1 MRSAMLFATLLL
13 LATVPFSNHAQSLD
27 SSSGIVL
34 TAVFDDTTESTTI
47 TIYVPVTNDGTLL
60 DELKETSFVLSRA
73 PNGITSEWEPAVTGI
88 QLCDQSMTNSE
99 CSGAVIQFDYY
110 PESNLV
116 PASPSNPAVH
126 YTLLIEQ
133 DLPTRNEV
141 ASSCCIDEEV
151 SPILS
156 VDNLT
161 ADYSSGVTTLFWD
174 YPQNI
179 PMNHSVMIYSHY
191 DSANVENWDT
201 LPKSIVSNSIAA
213 GTTSYEI
220 NHSGSSVEREIYYSV
235 TLLYETSEDTRFF
248 TDNTLSNPVWED
260 NVAPIF
266 IGELSA
272 IFDADT
278 DTTTIDWGEGVQDE
292 DLSINI
298 YRSSVETDQIDIHTL
313 IASIDSGLSSYQ
325 TQVPAGEHRQS
336 WYAIALQDSEGN
348 EILTLSESSPV
359 SDLVIETTLD
369 TTTVTEIDAE
379 RYGDGTIVITW
390 EDDTNNPDAVAR
402 LWRSF
407 NGPITS
413 LQNVEELS
421 YANVSN
427 KQLAHN
433 PLNAQDEAWYAVTID
448 GAWGT
453 EQEIWHDERLFLGL
467 NSMSTPIRE
476 TEEPVEESV
485 INFSTY
491 VLTTSEIR
499 ASISDGGIVSLG
511 ELNQNDLIVISTSYP
526 VTNISCHG
534 MSGEGTVIHS
544 GEDWA
549 LSFSANQSEEEC
561 FGLISDG
568 DVEITFYLSWN
579 YVDTQVTDDRGDS
592 TDRNEEDDR
601 QEREGDDGE
610 EREDADNK
618 KDDGKEVAAIAIL
631 SILILALVIYLVVMM
646 RKQDYTEEE

>member
-1 MRSAMLFATLLL
+1 MRSAILFAILLT
-13 LATVPFSNHAQSLD
+13 LATVPISNPAQGLD

-47 TIYVPVTNDGTLL
+47 TIYVPVTNNATLL

-73 PNGITSEWEPAVTGI
+73 PNGIISEWEPAVTGI

-116 PASPSNPAVH
+116 PAAPSNPAVH

-133 DLPTRNEV
+133 DLPTRSEV

-161 ADYSSGVTTLFWD
+161 ADYSSEITTLFWD
-174 YPQNI
+174 YPENT

-191 DSANVENWDT
+191 DPATVENWDT
-201 LPKSIVSNSIAA
+201 LPKTIVSNSIAA

-220 NHSGSSVEREIYYSV
+220 NHSGSPVEREIYYSV

-248 TDNTLSNPVWED
+248 TDNTLANPVWED
-260 NVAPIF
+260 NVAPLF

-278 DTTTIDWGEGVQDE
+278 DTTTIDWGEGVQDD

-298 YRSSVETDQIDIHTL
+298 YRSNVETNQIDTHTL
-313 IASIDSGLSSYQ
+313 IASIDSSLSSYQ
-325 TQVPAGEHRQS
+325 VQVPVGEHRQS
-336 WYAIALQDSEGN
+336 WYAITLQDSEGN

-359 SDLVIETTLD
+359 SDVVIESTLD
-369 TTTVTEIDAE
+369 TTTVTDIEAE

-402 LWRSF
+402 LWRSLT
-407 NGPITS
+407 GPITS

-421 YANVSN
+421 SANVSN
-427 KQLAHN
+427 EQLAHN

-453 EQEIWHDERLFLGL
+453 EQEIWHDERLFLGI
-467 NSMSTPIRE
+467 NSMSVPIRE
-476 TEEPVEESV
+476 TEDPVEESV
-485 INFSTY
+485 INFSTH
-491 VLTTSEIR
+491 VLTTSGIR
-499 ASISDGGIVSLG
+499 ATISDGTTISLG
-511 ELNQNDLIVISTSYP
+511 ELDQNDLIVISTSYP
-526 VTNISCHG
+526 VANISCYDI
-534 MSGEGTVIHS
+534 SGDGTVIHS

-549 LSFSANQSEEEC
+549 LSFSANQSGEEC
-561 FGLISDG
+561 GGLISDG
-568 DVEITFYLSWN
+568 DGEITFYLSWN
-579 YVDTQVTDDRGDS
+579 YVETQVTDDRDDS
-592 TDRNEEDDR
+592 TDRQDNEDEDR
-601 QEREGDDGE
+601 E
-610 EREDADNK
+610 EREDEDRK
-618 KDDGKEVAAIAIL
+618 KDDGKEVAATAIL

>member
-1 MRSAMLFATLLL
+1 MRSAILFAILLT
-13 LATVPFSNHAQSLD
+13 LATVPISNPAQGLD

-47 TIYVPVTNDGTLL
+47 TIYVPVTNNATLL

-73 PNGITSEWEPAVTGI
+73 PNGIISEWEPAVTGI

-116 PASPSNPAVH
+116 PAAPSNPAVH

-133 DLPTRNEV
+133 DLPTRSEV

-161 ADYSSGVTTLFWD
+161 ADYSSEITTLFWD
-174 YPQNI
+174 YPENT

-191 DSANVENWDT
+191 DPATVENWDT
-201 LPKSIVSNSIAA
+201 LPKTIVSNSIAA

-220 NHSGSSVEREIYYSV
+220 NHSGSPVEREIYYSV

-248 TDNTLSNPVWED
+248 TDNTLANPVWED
-260 NVAPIF
+260 NVAPLF

-278 DTTTIDWGEGVQDE
+278 DTTTIDWGEGVQDD

-298 YRSSVETDQIDIHTL
+298 YRSNVETNQIDTHTL
-313 IASIDSGLSSYQ
+313 IASIDSSLSSYQ
-325 TQVPAGEHRQS
+325 VQVPVGEHRQS
-336 WYAIALQDSEGN
+336 WYAITLQDSEGN

-359 SDLVIETTLD
+359 SDVVIESTLD
-369 TTTVTEIDAE
+369 TTTVTDIEAE

-407 NGPITS
+407 TGPITS

-421 YANVSN
+421 SANVSN
-427 KQLAHN
+427 EQLAHN

-453 EQEIWHDERLFLGL
+453 EQEIWHDERLFLGI
-467 NSMSTPIRE
+467 NSMSMPIRE
-476 TEEPVEESV
+476 TEDPVEESV
-485 INFSTY
+485 INFSTH
-491 VLTTSEIR
+491 VLTTSGIR
-499 ASISDGGIVSLG
+499 ATISDGTTISLG
-511 ELNQNDLIVISTSYP
+511 ELDQNDLIVISTSYP
-526 VTNISCHG
+526 VANISCYDI
-534 MSGEGTVIHS
+534 SGDGTVIHS

-549 LSFSANQSEEEC
+549 LSFSANQSGEEC
-561 FGLISDG
+561 GGLISDG
-568 DVEITFYLSWN
+568 DGEITFYLSWN
-579 YVDTQVTDDRGDS
+579 YVETQVTDDRDDS
-592 TDRNEEDDR
+592 TDRQDNEDEDR
-601 QEREGDDGE
+601 E
-610 EREDADNK
+610 EREDEDRK
-618 KDDGKEVAAIAIL
+618 KDDGKEVAATAIL

>member
-13 LATVPFSNHAQSLD
+13 LATVPFSSPAQGLD
-27 SSSGIVL
+27 SGSGIVL
-34 TAVFDDTTESTTI
+34 TAVFDDTTESTRI
-47 TIYVPVTNDGTLL
+47 TIYVPVTNDATLL

-116 PASPSNPAVH
+116 PAAPSNPAVH

-133 DLPTRNEV
+133 DLPTRSEV

-151 SPILS
+151 SPIQS

-161 ADYSSGVTTLFWD
+161 ADYSSGITTLFWD
-174 YPQNI
+174 YPENT

-191 DSANVENWDT
+191 DPANVENWDT
-201 LPKSIVSNSIAA
+201 LPKTIVSNNIAA

-220 NHSGSSVEREIYYSV
+220 NHTGSSVEREIYYSV

-248 TDNTLSNPVWED
+248 TDNTLTNPVWED

-272 IFDADT
+272 IFDPDT
-278 DTTTIDWGEGVQDE
+278 DTTAVDWGEGVQDD

-298 YRSSVETDQIDIHTL
+298 YRSNVDTNQIDTHTL
-313 IASIDSGLSSYQ
+313 IASIDASLSSYQ
-325 TQVPAGEHRQS
+325 VPVPVGEHRQS
-336 WYAIALQDSEGN
+336 WYAITLQDSEGN
-348 EILTLSESSPV
+348 EILTLTESSPV
-359 SDLVIETTLD
+359 SDVVIETTLD
-369 TTTVTEIDAE
+369 TTTVTDIDAE

-407 NGPITS
+407 TGPITS

-421 YANVSN
+421 SGNVSN
-427 KQLAHN
+427 EQLAHN

-453 EQEIWHDERLFLGL
+453 EQEIWHDERLFLGI
-467 NSMSTPIRE
+467 NSMSMPIRE
-476 TEEPVEESV
+476 TEDPVEESV
-485 INFSTY
+485 INFSTH
-491 VLTTSEIR
+491 VLTTSGIR
-499 ASISDGGIVSLG
+499 AIISDGTTISLG
-511 ELNQNDLIVISTSYP
+511 ELDQNDLIVISTSYP
-526 VTNISCHG
+526 VTNISCYG
-534 MSGEGTVIHS
+534 VSGEGTSIHS

-549 LSFSANQSEEEC
+549 LSFTANQSGEEC
-561 FGLISDG
+561 GGLISDG
-568 DVEITFYLSWN
+568 DEEITFYLSWN
-579 YVDTQVTDDRGDS
+579 YVETQVTDVSDDS
-592 TDRNEEDDR
+592 TDRLDNEDEDR
-601 QEREGDDGE
+601 E
-610 EREDADNK
+610 ERDDEDRK
-618 KDDGKEVAAIAIL
+618 KDDNKEVAATAIL

>member
-1 MRSAMLFATLLL
+1 MRSAILFAILLT
-13 LATVPFSNHAQSLD
+13 LATVPISNPAQGLD

-47 TIYVPVTNDGTLL
+47 TIYVPVTNNATLL

-73 PNGITSEWEPAVTGI
+73 PNGIISEWEPAVTGI

-116 PASPSNPAVH
+116 PAAPSNPAVH

-133 DLPTRNEV
+133 DLPTRSEV

-161 ADYSSGVTTLFWD
+161 ADYSSEITTLFWD
-174 YPQNI
+174 YPENT

-191 DSANVENWDT
+191 DPATVENWDT
-201 LPKSIVSNSIAA
+201 LPKTIVSNSIAA

-220 NHSGSSVEREIYYSV
+220 NHSGSPVEREIYYSV

-248 TDNTLSNPVWED
+248 TDNTLANPVWED
-260 NVAPIF
+260 NVAPLF

-278 DTTTIDWGEGVQDE
+278 DTTTIDWGEGVQDD

-298 YRSSVETDQIDIHTL
+298 YRSNVETNQIDTHTL
-313 IASIDSGLSSYQ
+313 IASIDSSLSSYQ
-325 TQVPAGEHRQS
+325 VQVPVGEHRQS
-336 WYAIALQDSEGN
+336 WYAITLQDSEGN

-359 SDLVIETTLD
+359 SDVVIESTLD
-369 TTTVTEIDAE
+369 TTTVTDIEAE

-407 NGPITS
+407 TGPITS

-421 YANVSN
+421 SANVSN
-427 KQLAHN
+427 EQLAHN

-453 EQEIWHDERLFLGL
+453 EQEIWHDERLFLGI
-467 NSMSTPIRE
+467 NSMSVPIRE
-476 TEEPVEESV
+476 TEDPVEESV
-485 INFSTY
+485 INFSTH
-491 VLTTSEIR
+491 VLTTSGIR
-499 ASISDGGIVSLG
+499 ATISDGTTISLG
-511 ELNQNDLIVISTSYP
+511 ELDQNDLIVISTSYP
-526 VTNISCHG
+526 VANISCYDI
-534 MSGEGTVIHS
+534 SGDGTVIHS

-549 LSFSANQSEEEC
+549 LSFSANQSGEEC
-561 FGLISDG
+561 GGLISDG
-568 DVEITFYLSWN
+568 DGEITFYLSWN
-579 YVDTQVTDDRGDS
+579 YVETQVTDDRDDS
-592 TDRNEEDDR
+592 TDRQDNEDEDR
-601 QEREGDDGE
+601 E
-610 EREDADNK
+610 EREDEDRK
-618 KDDGKEVAAIAIL
+618 KDDGKEVAATAIL

>member
-13 LATVPFSNHAQSLD
+13 LATVPFSNPAQGLD
-27 SSSGIVL
+27 SGSGIVL

-47 TIYVPVTNDGTLL
+47 TIQVPVTNDATLL

-116 PASPSNPAVH
+116 PAAPSNPAVH

-133 DLPTRNEV
+133 DLPTRSEV

-151 SPILS
+151 SPIQS

-161 ADYSSGVTTLFWD
+161 ADYSSGITTLFWD
-174 YPQNI
+174 YPENT

-191 DSANVENWDT
+191 DPANVENWDT
-201 LPKSIVSNSIAA
+201 LPKTIVSNNIAA

-248 TDNTLSNPVWED
+248 TDNTLTNPVWED
-260 NVAPIF
+260 NIAPIF

-272 IFDADT
+272 IFDPGT
-278 DTTTIDWGEGVQDE
+278 DTTTIDWGEGVQDD

-298 YRSSVETDQIDIHTL
+298 YRSNVDTNQIDTHTL
-313 IASIDSGLSSYQ
+313 IASIDASLSSYQ
-325 TQVPAGEHRQS
+325 APVPVGEHRQS
-336 WYAIALQDSEGN
+336 WYAITLQDSEGN
-348 EILTLSESSPV
+348 EILTLTESSPV
-359 SDLVIETTLD
+359 SDVVIETTLD
-369 TTTVTEIDAE
+369 TTTITDIDAE

-407 NGPITS
+407 SGPITS

-421 YANVSN
+421 SANVSN
-427 KQLAHN
+427 EQLAHN

-453 EQEIWHDERLFLGL
+453 EQEIWHDERLFLGI
-467 NSMSTPIRE
+467 NSMSMPIRE
-476 TEEPVEESV
+476 TEDPVEESV
-485 INFSTY
+485 INFSTH
-491 VLTTSEIR
+491 VLTTSGIR
-499 ASISDGGIVSLG
+499 ASISDGTTISLG
-511 ELNQNDLIVISTSYP
+511 ELDQHDLIVISTSYP
-526 VTNISCHG
+526 VTNISCYDV
-534 MSGEGTVIHS
+534 SGEGTVINS

-549 LSFSANQSEEEC
+549 LSFSANQSGEEC
-561 FGLISDG
+561 GGLISDG
-568 DVEITFYLSWN
+568 DEEITFYLSWN
-579 YVDTQVTDDRGDS
+579 YVETQVTDVRDDSNDRLDNEDGD
-592 TDRNEEDDR
+592 R
-601 QEREGDDGE
+601 E
-610 EREDADNK
+610 EREDEDRK
-618 KDDGKEVAAIAIL
+618 KDDNKEVAATAIL

>member
-13 LATVPFSNHAQSLD
+13 LATVPFSNPAQGLD
-27 SSSGIVL
+27 SGSGIVL
-34 TAVFDDTTESTTI
+34 TAVFDDTTESTAI
-47 TIYVPVTNDGTLL
+47 TIHVPVTNDATLL

-88 QLCDQSMTNSE
+88 QLCNQSMTNSE
-99 CSGAVIQFDYY
+99 CSGAIIQFDYY

-116 PASPSNPAVH
+116 PAAPSNPAVH

-133 DLPTRNEV
+133 DLPTRSVV

-151 SPILS
+151 SPIQS

-161 ADYSSGVTTLFWD
+161 ADYSSGITTLFWD
-174 YPQNI
+174 YPENT
-179 PMNHSVMIYSHY
+179 PMNHSVVIYSHY
-191 DSANVENWDT
+191 DPANVENWDT
-201 LPKSIVSNSIAA
+201 LPKTIVSNNIAA

-235 TLLYETSEDTRFF
+235 TLLYDTSEDTRFF
-248 TDNTLSNPVWED
+248 TENTLANPVWED
-260 NVAPIF
+260 NVAPLF

-272 IFDADT
+272 IFDPDT
-278 DTTTIDWGEGVQDE
+278 DTTTIDWGEGVQDD

-298 YRSSVETDQIDIHTL
+298 YRSNVDTNQIDTHTL
-313 IASIDSGLSSYQ
+313 IASIDASLSSYQ
-325 TQVPAGEHRQS
+325 APVPVGEHRQS
-336 WYAIALQDSEGN
+336 WYAITLQDSEGN

-359 SDLVIETTLD
+359 SDVVIETTLD
-369 TTTVTEIDAE
+369 TTTVTDIDAE

-407 NGPITS
+407 TGPITS

-421 YANVSN
+421 SANVSN
-427 KQLAHN
+427 EQLAHN

-453 EQEIWHDERLFLGL
+453 SQEIWHDERLFLGI
-467 NSMSTPIRE
+467 NSMSMPIRE
-476 TEEPVEESV
+476 TEEPVEESM
-485 INFSTY
+485 INFSTH
-491 VLTTSEIR
+491 VLTTSGIR
-499 ASISDGGIVSLG
+499 ASIDDGTTISLG

-526 VTNISCHG
+526 VTNISCYDI
-534 MSGEGTVIHS
+534 SGEGTVIHS

-549 LSFSANQSEEEC
+549 LSFSANQSGEEC
-561 FGLISDG
+561 GGLISNG
-568 DVEITFYLSWN
+568 DEEITFYLSWN
-579 YVDTQVTDDRGDS
+579 YVETQVTDDRDDS
-592 TDRNEEDDR
+592 TDGQNNEDEDR
-601 QEREGDDGE
+601 E
-610 EREDADNK
+610 EREDEDRK
-618 KDDGKEVAAIAIL
+618 KDDNKEVAATVIL

>member
-1 MRSAMLFATLLL
+1 MRSAILFATLLL
-13 LATVPFSNHAQSLD
+13 LATVPFSNPAQSLD
-27 SSSGIVL
+27 SGSGIVL

-47 TIYVPVTNDGTLL
+47 TIYVPVTNDATLL
-60 DELKETSFVLSRA
+60 DEIKETSFVLSRA

-116 PASPSNPAVH
+116 PAAPSNPAVH

-133 DLPTRNEV
+133 DLPTRSEV

-151 SPILS
+151 SPIQS

-161 ADYSSGVTTLFWD
+161 ADYSSGITTLFWD
-174 YPQNI
+174 YPENT

-191 DSANVENWDT
+191 NPASVENWDT
-201 LPKSIVSNSIAA
+201 LPKTIVSNNIAA

-248 TDNTLSNPVWED
+248 TDNTLTNPVWED

-272 IFDADT
+272 IFDPDT
-278 DTTTIDWGEGVQDE
+278 DTTTIDWGEGVQDD

-298 YRSSVETDQIDIHTL
+298 YRSNVDTNQIDTHTL
-313 IASIDSGLSSYQ
+313 IASIDASLSSYQ
-325 TQVPAGEHRQS
+325 APVPVGEHRQS
-336 WYAIALQDSEGN
+336 WYAITLQDSEGN

-359 SDLVIETTLD
+359 SDVVIETTLD
-369 TTTVTEIDAE
+369 TTTVTDIDAE

-407 NGPITS
+407 TGPITS

-421 YANVSN
+421 SANVSN
-427 KQLAHN
+427 EQLAYN

-453 EQEIWHDERLFLGL
+453 EQEIWHDERLFLGT
-467 NSMSTPIRE
+467 NSMSMPIRE
-476 TEEPVEESV
+476 TEDPIEETV
-485 INFSTY
+485 INFSTH
-491 VLTTSEIR
+491 VLTTSGIR
-499 ASISDGGIVSLG
+499 ASISDGTTISLG
-511 ELNQNDLIVISTSYP
+511 ELNQYDLIVISTSSP
-526 VTNISCHG
+526 VSNISCYDI
-534 MSGEGTVIHS
+534 SGEGTILQS

-549 LSFSANQSEEEC
+549 LSFSANQSGEEC
-561 FGLISDG
+561 GGLISDG
-568 DVEITFYLSWN
+568 DEEITFYLSWN
-579 YVDTQVTDDRGDS
+579 YVETQVPDARDDS
-592 TDRNEEDDR
+592 TDRLDNEDDDR
-601 QEREGDDGE
+601 E
-610 EREDADNK
+610 EREDEDRK
-618 KDDGKEVAAIAIL
+618 KDDNKEVAATVIL

>member
-13 LATVPFSNHAQSLD
+13 LATVPFSNPSQGLD
-27 SSSGIVL
+27 SGSGIVL

-47 TIYVPVTNDGTLL
+47 TIYVPVTNDATLL

-116 PASPSNPAVH
+116 PAAPSNPAVH

-133 DLPTRNEV
+133 DLPTRSEV

-151 SPILS
+151 SPIQS

-161 ADYSSGVTTLFWD
+161 ADYSSGITTLFWD
-174 YPQNI
+174 YPENT

-191 DSANVENWDT
+191 DPANVENWDT
-201 LPKSIVSNSIAA
+201 LPKTIVSNNIAA

-248 TDNTLSNPVWED
+248 TDNTLTNPVWED
-260 NVAPIF
+260 NIAPIF

-272 IFDADT
+272 IFDPGT
-278 DTTTIDWGEGVQDE
+278 DTTTIDWGEGVQDD

-298 YRSSVETDQIDIHTL
+298 YRSNVDTNQIDTHTL
-313 IASIDSGLSSYQ
+313 IASIDASLSSYQ
-325 TQVPAGEHRQS
+325 APVPVGEHRQS
-336 WYAIALQDSEGN
+336 WYAITLQDSEGN
-348 EILTLSESSPV
+348 EILTLTESSPV
-359 SDLVIETTLD
+359 SDVVIETTLD
-369 TTTVTEIDAE
+369 TTTITDIDAE

-407 NGPITS
+407 SGPITS

-421 YANVSN
+421 SANVSN
-427 KQLAHN
+427 EQLAHN

-453 EQEIWHDERLFLGL
+453 EQEIWHDERLFLGI
-467 NSMSTPIRE
+467 NSMSMPIRE
-476 TEEPVEESV
+476 TEDPVEESV
-485 INFSTY
+485 INFSTH
-491 VLTTSEIR
+491 VLTTSGIR
-499 ASISDGGIVSLG
+499 ASISDGTTISLG
-511 ELNQNDLIVISTSYP
+511 ELDQHDLIVISTSYP
-526 VTNISCHG
+526 VTNISCYG
-534 MSGEGTVIHS
+534 VSGEGTVIHS

-549 LSFSANQSEEEC
+549 LSFSANQSGEEC
-561 FGLISDG
+561 GGLISDG
-568 DVEITFYLSWN
+568 DEEITFYLSWN
-579 YVDTQVTDDRGDS
+579 YVETQVTDVRDDSNDRLDNEDGD
-592 TDRNEEDDR
+592 R
-601 QEREGDDGE
+601 E
-610 EREDADNK
+610 EREDEDRK
-618 KDDGKEVAAIAIL
+618 KDDNKEVAATAIL

>member
-13 LATVPFSNHAQSLD
+13 LATVPFSNPAQGLD
-27 SSSGIVL
+27 SGSGIVL

-47 TIYVPVTNDGTLL
+47 TIYVPVKNDATLL
-60 DELKETSFVLSRA
+60 DEIKETSFVLSRA

-116 PASPSNPAVH
+116 PAAPSNPAVH

-133 DLPTRNEV
+133 DLPTRSEV

-151 SPILS
+151 SPIQS

-161 ADYSSGVTTLFWD
+161 ADYSSGITTLFWD
-174 YPQNI
+174 YPENT

-191 DSANVENWDT
+191 DPANVENWDT
-201 LPKSIVSNSIAA
+201 LPKTIVSNNIAA

-248 TDNTLSNPVWED
+248 TDNTLTNPVWED

-272 IFDADT
+272 IFDPDT
-278 DTTTIDWGEGVQDE
+278 DTTTIDWGEGVQDD

-298 YRSSVETDQIDIHTL
+298 YRSNVDTNQIDTHTL
-313 IASIDSGLSSYQ
+313 IASIDASLSSYQ
-325 TQVPAGEHRQS
+325 APVPVGEHRQS
-336 WYAIALQDSEGN
+336 WYAITLQDSEGN
-348 EILTLSESSPV
+348 EILTLTDSSPV
-359 SDLVIETTLD
+359 SDVVIETTLD
-369 TTTVTEIDAE
+369 TTTVTDIDAE

-407 NGPITS
+407 SGPITS

-421 YANVSN
+421 SANVSN
-427 KQLAHN
+427 EQLAHN

-453 EQEIWHDERLFLGL
+453 EQEIWHDERLFLGI
-467 NSMSTPIRE
+467 NSMSMPIRE
-476 TEEPVEESV
+476 TEDPVEESV
-485 INFSTY
+485 INFSTH
-491 VLTTSEIR
+491 VLTTSGIR
-499 ASISDGGIVSLG
+499 ASISDGTTISLG
-511 ELNQNDLIVISTSYP
+511 ELDQHDLIVISTSYP
-526 VTNISCHG
+526 VTNISCYG
-534 MSGEGTVIHS
+534 VSGEGTVIHS

-549 LSFSANQSEEEC
+549 LSFSANQSGEEC
-561 FGLISDG
+561 GGLISDG
-568 DVEITFYLSWN
+568 DEEITFYLSWN
-579 YVDTQVTDDRGDS
+579 YVETQVTDVRDDSNDRLDNEDGD
-592 TDRNEEDDR
+592 R
-601 QEREGDDGE
+601 E
-610 EREDADNK
+610 EREDEDRK
-618 KDDGKEVAAIAIL
+618 KDDNKEVAATAIL

>member
-13 LATVPFSNHAQSLD
+13 LATVPFSNPAQGLD
-27 SSSGIVL
+27 SGSGIVL

-47 TIYVPVTNDGTLL
+47 TIYVPVTNDATLL

-116 PASPSNPAVH
+116 PAAPSNPAVH

-133 DLPTRNEV
+133 DLPTRSEV

-151 SPILS
+151 SPIQS

-161 ADYSSGVTTLFWD
+161 ADYSSGITTLFWD
-174 YPQNI
+174 YPENT

-191 DSANVENWDT
+191 DPANVENWDT
-201 LPKSIVSNSIAA
+201 LPKTIVSNNIAA

-248 TDNTLSNPVWED
+248 TDNTLTNPVWED
-260 NVAPIF
+260 NIAPIF

-272 IFDADT
+272 IFDPGT
-278 DTTTIDWGEGVQDE
+278 DTTTIDWGEGVQDD

-298 YRSSVETDQIDIHTL
+298 YRSNVDTNQIDTHTL
-313 IASIDSGLSSYQ
+313 IASIDASLSSYQ
-325 TQVPAGEHRQS
+325 APVPVGEHRQS
-336 WYAIALQDSEGN
+336 WYAITLQDSEGN
-348 EILTLSESSPV
+348 EILTLTESSPV
-359 SDLVIETTLD
+359 SDVVIETTLD
-369 TTTVTEIDAE
+369 TTTITDIDAE

-407 NGPITS
+407 SGPITS

-421 YANVSN
+421 SANVSN
-427 KQLAHN
+427 EQLAHN

-453 EQEIWHDERLFLGL
+453 EQEIWHDERLFLGI
-467 NSMSTPIRE
+467 NSMSMPIRE
-476 TEEPVEESV
+476 TEDPVEESV
-485 INFSTY
+485 INFSTH
-491 VLTTSEIR
+491 VLTTSGIR
-499 ASISDGGIVSLG
+499 ASISDGTTISLG
-511 ELNQNDLIVISTSYP
+511 ELDQHDLIVISTSYP
-526 VTNISCHG
+526 VTNISCYDV
-534 MSGEGTVIHS
+534 SGEGTAIHS

-549 LSFSANQSEEEC
+549 LSFSANQSGEEC
-561 FGLISDG
+561 GGLISDG
-568 DVEITFYLSWN
+568 DEEITFYLSWN
-579 YVDTQVTDDRGDS
+579 YVETQVTDVRDDSNDRLDNEDGD
-592 TDRNEEDDR
+592 R
-601 QEREGDDGE
+601 E
-610 EREDADNK
+610 EREDEDRK
-618 KDDGKEVAAIAIL
+618 KDDNKEVAATAIL

>member
-13 LATVPFSNHAQSLD
+13 LATVPFSNPAQGLD
-27 SSSGIVL
+27 SGSGIVL

-47 TIYVPVTNDGTLL
+47 TIYVPVTNDATLL

-116 PASPSNPAVH
+116 PAAPSNPAVH

-133 DLPTRNEV
+133 DLPTRSEV

-151 SPILS
+151 SPIQS

-161 ADYSSGVTTLFWD
+161 ADYSSGITTLFWD
-174 YPQNI
+174 YPENT

-191 DSANVENWDT
+191 DPANVENWDT
-201 LPKSIVSNSIAA
+201 LPKTIVSNNIAA

-248 TDNTLSNPVWED
+248 TDNTLTNPVWED
-260 NVAPIF
+260 NIAPIF

-272 IFDADT
+272 IFDPDT
-278 DTTTIDWGEGVQDE
+278 DTTTIDWGEGVQDD

-298 YRSSVETDQIDIHTL
+298 YRSNVDTNQIDTHTL
-313 IASIDSGLSSYQ
+313 IASIDASLSSYQ
-325 TQVPAGEHRQS
+325 APVPVGEHRQS
-336 WYAIALQDSEGN
+336 WYAITLQDSEGN
-348 EILTLSESSPV
+348 EVLTLSESSPV
-359 SDLVIETTLD
+359 SDVVIETTLD
-369 TTTVTEIDAE
+369 TTTVTDINAE

-390 EDDTNNPDAVAR
+390 EDDTNNPDAIAR

-407 NGPITS
+407 TGPITS

-421 YANVSN
+421 SANVSN
-427 KQLAHN
+427 EQLAHN

-453 EQEIWHDERLFLGL
+453 EQEIWHDERLFLGI
-467 NSMSTPIRE
+467 NSMSMPIRE
-476 TEEPVEESV
+476 TEDPVEESV
-485 INFSTY
+485 INFSTH
-491 VLTTSEIR
+491 VLTTSGIR
-499 ASISDGGIVSLG
+499 ASISDGTTISLG
-511 ELNQNDLIVISTSYP
+511 ELDQHDLIVISTSYP
-526 VTNISCHG
+526 VTNISCYDV
-534 MSGEGTVIHS
+534 SGEGTAIHS

-549 LSFSANQSEEEC
+549 LSFSANQSGEEC
-561 FGLISDG
+561 GGLISDG
-568 DVEITFYLSWN
+568 DEEITFYLSWN
-579 YVDTQVTDDRGDS
+579 YVETQVTDVRDDSNDRLDNEDGD
-592 TDRNEEDDR
+592 R
-601 QEREGDDGE
+601 E
-610 EREDADNK
+610 EREDEDRK
-618 KDDGKEVAAIAIL
+618 KDDNKEVAATAIL

>member
-1 MRSAMLFATLLL
+1 MRSAILFATLLL
-13 LATVPFSNHAQSLD
+13 LATVPFSNPAQSLD
-27 SSSGIVL
+27 SGSGIVL

-47 TIYVPVTNDGTLL
+47 TIYVPVTNDATLL
-60 DELKETSFVLSRA
+60 DEIKETSFVLSRA

-88 QLCDQSMTNSE
+88 QLCDQPMTNSE

-116 PASPSNPAVH
+116 PAAPSNPAVH

-133 DLPTRNEV
+133 DLPTRSEV

-151 SPILS
+151 SPIQS

-161 ADYSSGVTTLFWD
+161 ADYSSGITTLFWD
-174 YPQNI
+174 YPENT

-191 DSANVENWDT
+191 NPASVENWDT
-201 LPKSIVSNSIAA
+201 LPKTIVSNNIAA

-248 TDNTLSNPVWED
+248 TDNTLTNPVWDD

-272 IFDADT
+272 IFDPDT
-278 DTTTIDWGEGVQDE
+278 DTTTIDWGEGVQDD

-298 YRSSVETDQIDIHTL
+298 YRSNVDTNQIDTHTL
-313 IASIDSGLSSYQ
+313 IASIDASLSSYQ
-325 TQVPAGEHRQS
+325 APVPVGEHRQS
-336 WYAIALQDSEGN
+336 WYAITLQDSEGN

-359 SDLVIETTLD
+359 SDVVIETTLD
-369 TTTVTEIDAE
+369 TTTVTDIDAE

-407 NGPITS
+407 TGPITS

-421 YANVSN
+421 SANVSN
-427 KQLAHN
+427 EQLAYN

-453 EQEIWHDERLFLGL
+453 EQEIWHDERLFLGT
-467 NSMSTPIRE
+467 NSMSMPIRE
-476 TEEPVEESV
+476 TEDPIEETV
-485 INFSTY
+485 INFSTH
-491 VLTTSEIR
+491 VLTTSGIR
-499 ASISDGGIVSLG
+499 ASISDGTTISLG
-511 ELNQNDLIVISTSYP
+511 ELNQYDLIVISTSSP
-526 VTNISCHG
+526 VSNISCYDI
-534 MSGEGTVIHS
+534 SGEGTILQS

-549 LSFSANQSEEEC
+549 LSFSANQSGEEC
-561 FGLISDG
+561 GGLISDG
-568 DVEITFYLSWN
+568 DEEITFYLSWN
-579 YVDTQVTDDRGDS
+579 YVETQVPDARDDS
-592 TDRNEEDDR
+592 TDRLDNEDDDR
-601 QEREGDDGE
+601 E
-610 EREDADNK
+610 EREDEDRK
-618 KDDGKEVAAIAIL
+618 KDDNKEVAATVIL

>member
-1 MRSAMLFATLLL
+1 MRSAILFATLLL
-13 LATVPFSNHAQSLD
+13 LATVPFSNPAQSLD
-27 SSSGIVL
+27 SGSGIVL

-47 TIYVPVTNDGTLL
+47 TIYVPVTNDATLL
-60 DELKETSFVLSRA
+60 DEIKETSFVLSRA

-116 PASPSNPAVH
+116 PAAPSNPAVH

-133 DLPTRNEV
+133 DLPTRSEV

-151 SPILS
+151 SPIQS

-161 ADYSSGVTTLFWD
+161 ADYSSGITTLFWD
-174 YPQNI
+174 YPENT

-191 DSANVENWDT
+191 DPASVENWDT
-201 LPKSIVSNSIAA
+201 LPKTIVSNNIAA

-248 TDNTLSNPVWED
+248 TDNTLTNPVWED

-272 IFDADT
+272 IFDPDT
-278 DTTTIDWGEGVQDE
+278 DTTTIDWGEGVQDD

-298 YRSSVETDQIDIHTL
+298 YRSNVDTNQIDTHTL
-313 IASIDSGLSSYQ
+313 IASIDASLSSYQ
-325 TQVPAGEHRQS
+325 APVPVGEHRQS
-336 WYAIALQDSEGN
+336 WYAITLQDSEGN

-359 SDLVIETTLD
+359 SDVVIETTLD
-369 TTTVTEIDAE
+369 TTTVTDIDAE

-407 NGPITS
+407 TGPITS

-421 YANVSN
+421 SANVSN
-427 KQLAHN
+427 EQLAYN

-453 EQEIWHDERLFLGL
+453 EQEIWHDERLFLGT
-467 NSMSTPIRE
+467 NSMSMPIRE
-476 TEEPVEESV
+476 TEDPIEEAV
-485 INFSTY
+485 INFSTH
-491 VLTTSEIR
+491 VLTTSGIR
-499 ASISDGGIVSLG
+499 ASISDGTTISLG
-511 ELNQNDLIVISTSYP
+511 ELNQYDLIVISTSYP
-526 VTNISCHG
+526 VSNISCYDI
-534 MSGEGTVIHS
+534 SGEGTVLHS
-544 GEDWA
+544 VEDWA
-549 LSFSANQSEEEC
+549 LSFSANQSGEQC
-561 FGLISDG
+561 GGLISDG
-568 DVEITFYLSWN
+568 DEEITFYLSWN
-579 YVDTQVTDDRGDS
+579 YVETQVPDARDDS
-592 TDRNEEDDR
+592 TDRLDNEDDDR
-601 QEREGDDGE
+601 E
-610 EREDADNK
+610 EREDEDRK
-618 KDDGKEVAAIAIL
+618 KDDNKEVAATVIL

>member
-13 LATVPFSNHAQSLD
+13 LATVPFSNPAQGLD
-27 SSSGIVL
+27 SGSGIVL
-34 TAVFDDTTESTTI
+34 TAAFDDTTESTTI
-47 TIYVPVTNDGTLL
+47 TIYVPVTNDATLL

-116 PASPSNPAVH
+116 PAAPSNPAVH

-133 DLPTRNEV
+133 DLPTRSEV

-151 SPILS
+151 SPIQS

-161 ADYSSGVTTLFWD
+161 ADYSSGITTLFWD
-174 YPQNI
+174 YPENT

-191 DSANVENWDT
+191 DPANVENWDT
-201 LPKSIVSNSIAA
+201 LPKTIVSNNIAA

-248 TDNTLSNPVWED
+248 TDNTLTNPVWED
-260 NVAPIF
+260 NIAPIF

-272 IFDADT
+272 IFDPGT
-278 DTTTIDWGEGVQDE
+278 DTTTIDWGEGVQDD

-298 YRSSVETDQIDIHTL
+298 YRSNVDTNQIDTHTL
-313 IASIDSGLSSYQ
+313 IASIDASLSSYQ
-325 TQVPAGEHRQS
+325 APVPVGEQRHS
-336 WYAIALQDSEGN
+336 WYAITLQDSEGN
-348 EILTLSESSPV
+348 EILTLTESSPV
-359 SDLVIETTLD
+359 SDVVIETTLD
-369 TTTVTEIDAE
+369 TTTVTDIDAE

-390 EDDTNNPDAVAR
+390 KDDTNNPDAIAR

-407 NGPITS
+407 TGPITS

-421 YANVSN
+421 SANVSN
-427 KQLAHN
+427 EQLAHN

-453 EQEIWHDERLFLGL
+453 EQEIWHDERLFLGI
-467 NSMSTPIRE
+467 NSMSMPIRE
-476 TEEPVEESV
+476 TEDPVEESV
-485 INFSTY
+485 INFSTH
-491 VLTTSEIR
+491 VLTTSGIR
-499 ASISDGGIVSLG
+499 ASISDGTTISLG
-511 ELNQNDLIVISTSYP
+511 ELDQHDLIVISTSYP
-526 VTNISCHG
+526 VTNISCYDV
-534 MSGEGTVIHS
+534 SGEGTAIHS

-549 LSFSANQSEEEC
+549 LSFSANQSGEEC
-561 FGLISDG
+561 GGLISDG
-568 DVEITFYLSWN
+568 DEEITFYLSWN
-579 YVDTQVTDDRGDS
+579 YVETQVTDVRDDSNDRLD
-592 TDRNEEDDR
+592 NEDDDR
-601 QEREGDDGE
+601 E
-610 EREDADNK
+610 EREDEDRK
-618 KDDGKEVAAIAIL
+618 KDDNKEVAATAIL

>member
-1 MRSAMLFATLLL
+1 MRSAILFATLLL
-13 LATVPFSNHAQSLD
+13 LATVPFSNPAQGLD
-27 SSSGIVL
+27 SGSGIVL

-47 TIYVPVTNDGTLL
+47 TIYVPVTNDATLL
-60 DELKETSFVLSRA
+60 DEIKETSFVLSRA

-116 PASPSNPAVH
+116 PAAPSNPAVH

-133 DLPTRNEV
+133 DLPTRSEV

-151 SPILS
+151 SPIQS

-161 ADYSSGVTTLFWD
+161 ADYSSGITTLFWD
-174 YPQNI
+174 YPENT

-191 DSANVENWDT
+191 DPASVENWDT
-201 LPKSIVSNSIAA
+201 LPKTIVSNNIAA

-248 TDNTLSNPVWED
+248 TDNTLTNPVWED

-272 IFDADT
+272 IFDPDT
-278 DTTTIDWGEGVQDE
+278 DTTTIDWGEGVQDD

-298 YRSSVETDQIDIHTL
+298 YRSNVDTNQIDTHTL
-313 IASIDSGLSSYQ
+313 IASIDASLSSYQ
-325 TQVPAGEHRQS
+325 APVPVGEHRQS
-336 WYAIALQDSEGN
+336 WYAITLQDSEGN

-359 SDLVIETTLD
+359 SDVVIETTLD
-369 TTTVTEIDAE
+369 TTTVTDIDAE

-407 NGPITS
+407 TGPITS

-421 YANVSN
+421 SANVSN
-427 KQLAHN
+427 EQLAYN

-453 EQEIWHDERLFLGL
+453 EQEIWHDERLFLGI
-467 NSMSTPIRE
+467 NSMSMPIRE
-476 TEEPVEESV
+476 TEDPIEETV
-485 INFSTY
+485 INFSTH
-491 VLTTSEIR
+491 VLTTSGIR
-499 ASISDGGIVSLG
+499 ASISDGTTISLG
-511 ELNQNDLIVISTSYP
+511 ELNQYDLIVISTSSP
-526 VTNISCHG
+526 VSNISCYDI
-534 MSGEGTVIHS
+534 SGEGTVLHS

-549 LSFSANQSEEEC
+549 LSFGANQSGEEC
-561 FGLISDG
+561 GGLISDG
-568 DVEITFYLSWN
+568 DEEITFYLSWN
-579 YVDTQVTDDRGDS
+579 YVETQVTDVRDDS
-592 TDRNEEDDR
+592 TDRLDNEDDDR
-601 QEREGDDGE
+601 E
-610 EREDADNK
+610 EREDEDRK
-618 KDDGKEVAAIAIL
+618 KDDNKEVAATVIL

>member
-1 MRSAMLFATLLL
+1 MRSAILFATLLL
-13 LATVPFSNHAQSLD
+13 LATVPFSNPAQGLD
-27 SSSGIVL
+27 SGSGIVL

-47 TIYVPVTNDGTLL
+47 TIYVPVTNDATLL
-60 DELKETSFVLSRA
+60 DEIKETSFVLSRA

-116 PASPSNPAVH
+116 PAAPSNPAVH

-133 DLPTRNEV
+133 DLPTRSEV

-151 SPILS
+151 SPIQS

-161 ADYSSGVTTLFWD
+161 ADYSSGITTLFWD
-174 YPQNI
+174 YPENT

-191 DSANVENWDT
+191 DPASVENWDT
-201 LPKSIVSNSIAA
+201 LPKTIVSNNIAA

-248 TDNTLSNPVWED
+248 TDNTLTNPVWED

-272 IFDADT
+272 IFDPDT
-278 DTTTIDWGEGVQDE
+278 DTTTIDWGEGVQDD

-298 YRSSVETDQIDIHTL
+298 YRSNVDTNQIDTHTL
-313 IASIDSGLSSYQ
+313 IASIDASLSSYQ
-325 TQVPAGEHRQS
+325 APVPVGEHRQS
-336 WYAIALQDSEGN
+336 WYAITLQDSEGN

-359 SDLVIETTLD
+359 SDVVIETTLD
-369 TTTVTEIDAE
+369 TTTVSDIDAE

-407 NGPITS
+407 TGPITS

-421 YANVSN
+421 SANVSN
-427 KQLAHN
+427 EQLAYN

-453 EQEIWHDERLFLGL
+453 EQEIWHDERLFLGI
-467 NSMSTPIRE
+467 NSMSMPIRE
-476 TEEPVEESV
+476 TEDPIEETV
-485 INFSTY
+485 INFSTH
-491 VLTTSEIR
+491 VLTTSGIR
-499 ASISDGGIVSLG
+499 ASISDGTTISLG
-511 ELNQNDLIVISTSYP
+511 ELNQYDLIVISTSSP
-526 VTNISCHG
+526 VSNISCYDI
-534 MSGEGTVIHS
+534 SGEGTVLHS

-549 LSFSANQSEEEC
+549 LSFSANQSGEEC
-561 FGLISDG
+561 GGLISDG
-568 DVEITFYLSWN
+568 DEEITFYLSWN
-579 YVDTQVTDDRGDS
+579 YVETQVTDVRDDS
-592 TDRNEEDDR
+592 TDRLDNEDDDR
-601 QEREGDDGE
+601 E
-610 EREDADNK
+610 EREDDDRK
-618 KDDGKEVAAIAIL
+618 KDDNKEVAATVIL

>member
-13 LATVPFSNHAQSLD
+13 LATVPFSNPAQGLD
-27 SSSGIVL
+27 SGSGIVL
-34 TAVFDDTTESTTI
+34 TAVFDDTTESTAI
-47 TIYVPVTNDGTLL
+47 TIYVPVTNDATLL
-60 DELKETSFVLSRA
+60 DEIKETSFVLSRA

-116 PASPSNPAVH
+116 PAAPSNPAVH

-133 DLPTRNEV
+133 DLPTRSEV

-151 SPILS
+151 SPIQS

-161 ADYSSGVTTLFWD
+161 ADYSSGITTLFWD
-174 YPQNI
+174 YPENT

-191 DSANVENWDT
+191 DPANVENWDT
-201 LPKSIVSNSIAA
+201 LPKTIVSNNIAA

-220 NHSGSSVEREIYYSV
+220 NHSGNSVEREIYYSV

-248 TDNTLSNPVWED
+248 TENTLINPVWED

-272 IFDADT
+272 IFDPDT
-278 DTTTIDWGEGVQDE
+278 DTTTIDWGEGVQDD

-298 YRSSVETDQIDIHTL
+298 YRSNMETTQIDTHTL
-313 IASIDSGLSSYQ
+313 IASIDASLSSYQ
-325 TQVPAGEHRQS
+325 APVPVGEHRQS
-336 WYAIALQDSEGN
+336 WYAITLQDSEGN
-348 EILTLSESSPV
+348 EILTLTDSSPV
-359 SDLVIETTLD
+359 SDVVIETTLD
-369 TTTVTEIDAE
+369 TTTVTDIDAE

-407 NGPITS
+407 SGPITS

-421 YANVSN
+421 SANVSN
-427 KQLAHN
+427 EQLAHN

-453 EQEIWHDERLFLGL
+453 EQEIWHDERLFLGI
-467 NSMSTPIRE
+467 NSMSMPIRE
-476 TEEPVEESV
+476 TEDPVEESV
-485 INFSTY
+485 INFSTH
-491 VLTTSEIR
+491 VLTTSGIR
-499 ASISDGGIVSLG
+499 ASISDGTTISLG
-511 ELNQNDLIVISTSYP
+511 ELDQHDLIVISTSYP
-526 VTNISCHG
+526 VTNISCYG
-534 MSGEGTVIHS
+534 VSGEGTVIHS

-549 LSFSANQSEEEC
+549 LSFSANQSGEEC
-561 FGLISDG
+561 GGLISDG
-568 DVEITFYLSWN
+568 DEEITFYLSWN
-579 YVDTQVTDDRGDS
+579 YVETQVTDVRDDSNDRLDNEDGD
-592 TDRNEEDDR
+592 R
-601 QEREGDDGE
+601 E
-610 EREDADNK
+610 EREDEDRK
-618 KDDGKEVAAIAIL
+618 KDDNKEVAATAIL